1 MNQAQYRLYLT
12 DGYDIHQA
20 GIFSSL
26 EKAQT
31 AMHTAYNLRT
41 PEDWL
46 SEYKE
51 LSSINDTDAILY
63 VNGED
68 VFVWHI
74 EEIQLS
80 DFFPNTTD
88 KLVVPFQNGNL
99 VATISPDPNYPGID
113 VEYIDN
119 NDNGTTM
126 SRPRV
131 LIEQPVEDNE
141 TQMIRCLIWNNPN
154 SEDYTEDTTLY
165 QQTNTGLIVHDHLCD
180 DTMIG
185 IEDENHQLYEYHTD
199 DDEVVIFS
207 RFDEDPG
214 EVITGPTADK
224 IRKFAL
230 SKMMEQPHRW
240 KSPVDYKFRCAD
252 CAALVEKNKDWVCD
266 ECNKP
271 CKEVF
276 ICPEG
281 LPNPILAPDTL
292 LAQYNED
299 KIYKD

>member
-74 EEIQLS
+74 EEIKFS
-80 DFFPNTTD
+80 DSFQNTTD
-88 KLVVPFQNGNL
+88 KLVVPFRNGHL

-113 VEYIDN
+113 VEYVDDN
-119 NDNGTTM
+119 DDGTTM

-141 TQMIRCLIWNNPN
+141 TQKIRCLIWNNPD

-165 QQTNTGLIVHDHLCD
+165 QSGN
-180 DTMIG
+180 
-185 IEDENHQLYEYHTD
+185 
-199 DDEVVIFS
+199 
-207 RFDEDPG
+207 
-214 EVITGPTADK
+214 
-224 IRKFAL
+224 
-230 SKMMEQPHRW
+230 
-240 KSPVDYKFRCAD
+240 KS
-252 CAALVEKNKDWVCD
+252 
-266 ECNKP
+266 
-271 CKEVF
+271 
-276 ICPEG
+276 G
-281 LPNPILAPDTL
+281 S
-292 LAQYNED
+292 
-299 KIYKD
+299 